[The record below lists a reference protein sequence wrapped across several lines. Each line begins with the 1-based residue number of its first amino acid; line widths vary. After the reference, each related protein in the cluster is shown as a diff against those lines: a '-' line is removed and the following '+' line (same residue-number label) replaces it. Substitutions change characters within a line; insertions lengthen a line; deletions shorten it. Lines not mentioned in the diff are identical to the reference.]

1 MISTGSFPLSE
12 AAISLMWIS
21 ITIVCYVIGLVLNR
35 LARAHPLANP
45 VLIAMALVALLLRMT
60 GTPYL
65 DYFRAT
71 WLLTFLLAP
80 ATVALGVPL
89 AKNLNY
95 VRSSIQGIVLG
106 LLAGS
111 VTSMFSGVLLVHWL
125 GGSERVAMS
134 MLPKAATTPIAMAIA
149 EQIGGQPSLTAS
161 LAIAGGIVAAITLQA
176 VLRLLRITHGHAIG
190 LAAGTAGS
198 GIAAAHAARLGDAP
212 AAFAAL
218 GIGLNGLI
226 TALLAPWVAYL
237 FR

>member
-1 MISTGSFPLSE
+1 MNGTDPLSLFD
-12 AAISLMWIS
+12 AASSVVWISL
-21 ITIVCYVIGLVLNR
+21 TVVCYIIGLSINR
-35 LARAHPLANP
+35 LAKSHPLANP
-45 VLIAMALVALLLRMT
+45 VLIAMSLIALLLRST
-60 GTPYL
+60 GTPYD

-89 AKNLNY
+89 AKNLAY
-95 VRSSIQGIVLG
+95 VKSSIWGVILG

-111 VTSMFSGVLLVHWL
+111 ITSMLVGVTLVYLL
-125 GGSERVAMS
+125 GGSQAVAMS
-134 MLPKAATTPIAMAIA
+134 MLPKAVTTPIAMAVA
-149 EQIGGQPSLTAS
+149 EQIGGEPSLTAS
-161 LAIAGGIVAAITLQA
+161 LAIAGGISAAITLQA
-176 VLRLLRITHGHAIG
+176 VMGLLRINQNHAVG

-212 AAFAAL
+212 AAFAAI

-226 TALLAPWVAYL
+226 TALLAPWVAGL